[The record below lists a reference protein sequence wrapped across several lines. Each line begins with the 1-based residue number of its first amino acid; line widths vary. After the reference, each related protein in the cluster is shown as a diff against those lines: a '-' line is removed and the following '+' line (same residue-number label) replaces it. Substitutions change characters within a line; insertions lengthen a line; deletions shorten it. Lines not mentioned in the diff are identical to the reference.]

1 MAFKIVIVLI
11 IVLLCFIN
19 VALCAIDDKLY
30 KIMKVYDI
38 DKLYFLKTPYK
49 ERDILGEEIDE

>member
-1 MAFKIVIVLI
+1 MTFKIAIVLI
-11 IVLLCFIN
+11 IVLLF
-19 VALCAIDDKLY
+19 ALNITLCQIDDKLY

-38 DKLYFLKTPYK
+38 DKLYCLKMPYK